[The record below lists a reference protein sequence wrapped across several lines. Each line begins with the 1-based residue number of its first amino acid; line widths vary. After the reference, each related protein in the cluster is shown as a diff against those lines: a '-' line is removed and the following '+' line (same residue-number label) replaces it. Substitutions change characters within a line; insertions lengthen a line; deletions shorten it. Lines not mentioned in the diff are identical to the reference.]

1 MSRSTLLER
10 AGASRAGIESSP
22 TAPVMVRIWNL
33 HKSYGHT
40 EVLKGIDLTV
50 HRGEVVTIIGPS
62 GSGKSTLLSC
72 INFLEPFD
80 LGEITI
86 DGQPI
91 GWLTSAAGRMR
102 MGERELNLMRQRIG
116 IVFQQFNLF
125 PHLTVLQN
133 VIEAPI
139 QVKGLAREQAVA
151 IAREQLARVGLRAK
165 ENAYPSELSG
175 GQQQRVAIA
184 RSLAMDPKVML
195 LDEITSALDPELV
208 GEVLSAM
215 RSLAEAGMTMIVVT
229 HEMAFARDVSDRVVF
244 MDEGSIV
251 EQGAPDV
258 LLANPAHE
266 RTRSFL
272 RRIIDRIEPQSD
284 IANRQE

>member
-1 MSRSTLLER
+1 MSRSSLLEC

-22 TAPVMVRIWNL
+22 MAPVMVRIWNL
-33 HKSYGHT
+33 HKSYGRT

-50 HRGEVVTIIGPS
+50 HRGEVVTVIGSS

-80 LGEITI
+80 RGAITI

-91 GWLTSAAGRMR
+91 GWVTGAGGRMR

-139 QVKGLAREQAVA
+139 QVKGLAANRPSQS
-151 IAREQLARVGLRAK
+151 RTSSLRASVC
-165 ENAYPSELSG
+165 APRRTPIRASFRAGSSSAPPSH
-175 GQQQRVAIA
+175 A
-184 RSLAMDPKVML
+184 
-195 LDEITSALDPELV
+195 AL
-208 GEVLSAM
+208 
-215 RSLAEAGMTMIVVT
+215 RWI
-229 HEMAFARDVSDRVVF
+229 
-244 MDEGSIV
+244 
-251 EQGAPDV
+251 
-258 LLANPAHE
+258 
-266 RTRSFL
+266 
-272 RRIIDRIEPQSD
+272 RR
-284 IANRQE
+284 

>member
-1 MSRSTLLER
+1 MSRSAMLRR
-10 AGASRAGIESSP
+10 AGKAASGFESST

-33 HKSYGHT
+33 HKSYGRT

-50 HRGEVVTIIGPS
+50 HRGEVVTVIGPS

-80 LGEITI
+80 SGEITV
-86 DGQPI
+86 DGEPV
-91 GWLTSAAGRMR
+91 GWVSAAGGRVRMS
-102 MGERELNLMRQRIG
+102 EQQLNLMRQRIG

-215 RSLAEAGMTMIVVT
+215 RALAEAGMTMIIVT

-258 LLANPAHE
+258 LLTNPTHE
-266 RTRSFL
+266 RTRAFL
-272 RRIIDRIEPQSD
+272 RRVIERTEIQSET
-284 IANRQE
+284 ANPRE

>member
-1 MSRSTLLER
+1 MSRSSLLEC

-22 TAPVMVRIWNL
+22 MAPVMVRIWNL
-33 HKSYGHT
+33 HKSYGRT

-50 HRGEVVTIIGPS
+50 HRGEVVTVIGPS

-80 LGEITI
+80 RGEITI

-91 GWLTSAAGRMR
+91 GWVNGAGGRMR

-151 IAREQLARVGLRAK
+151 IAHEQLARVGLRAK

-175 GQQQRVAIA
+175 GQQQRAAIA

-195 LDEITSALDPELV
+195 LDEITSALDPELI

-215 RSLAEAGMTMIVVT
+215 RTLADAGMTMIVVT

-244 MDEGSIV
+244 MDEGTIV

-258 LLANPAHE
+258 LLAHPAHE

-272 RRIIDRIEPQSD
+272 RRIIERTEPQSD
-284 IANRQE
+284 LANRQE